1 MEFETSRLIVR
12 EFTLGDVVD
21 IHRIATTD
29 GFVFYNLDGSE
40 QASQAFVERAIDKS
54 KETSRD
60 SFKMAVEDKDRPGR
74 CIGYVSIDDIGSS
87 TPNAPDVGYI
97 IDPREQGKG
106 FATEAM
112 VGLMQSTF
120 HHHPEIDQVW
130 LTVHPDNKASQGV
143 ARKLT
148 FKYVGD
154 KELETKRGI
163 EPRLVYQTDQER
175 FNAQHRHVEVLMEM

>member
-1 MEFETSRLIVR
+1 MEFETTRLIVR

-40 QASQAFVERAIDKS
+40 EASQGFVERAIDKA
-54 KETSRD
+54 KQTSRD
-60 SFKMAVEDKDRPGR
+60 SFKMAVEDRSRPGH
-74 CIGYVSIDDIGSS
+74 CIGYVSIDDIGTD

-112 VGLMQSTF
+112 IGLMQSTF
-120 HHHPEIDQVW
+120 LHHPDIDTIW

-148 FKYVGD
+148 FEHVGE
-154 KELETKRGI
+154 KEIETARGT
-163 EPRLVYQTDQER
+163 EPRLVYLTDQER
-175 FNAQHRHVEVLMEM
+175 FAAAHGKMEALMEM